1 MAITETIQAKEFTAG
16 APDITLKGDLRPNQ
30 MMASGPDMTDSINE
44 LALQLFGKEL
54 RLLTEEELDILRDEA
69 ERLTQKY
76 MASGGRAQYGLG
88 SLVKSIGKGIT
99 GAVKG
104 VAKGVKKF
112 AKSDLGK
119 AALLAAGGY
128 YLGGGNLFGL
138 QRAGMSGFSLGNLP
152 GASLFSGMSAKGKG
166 TLASFAIGSLGSA
179 VLSAAEAG
187 GLDTSDPNAEVDL
200 ESLTGYLTRGYKN
213 LNPNATDEE
222 VFQFV
227 QENTAEYRAM
237 GGRIGYSNGTPSF
250 EEYMRERK
258 GIEQKMNMEQMYKEY
273 LEDMRRKKIK
283 DQRNIAAEGG
293 RIGYAG
299 GTTIR
304 DYAMSMNSGRGPIT
318 LNDFIDIYKF
328 AGYDDGTAGSLGKKH
343 YKTGMGQDQKTQG
356 FAMGGSTD
364 KKVMMAAGIEGLPV
378 RQNKAGVK
386 ELDLRETGGFIQPVG
401 IKEKAD
407 DIPAMLS
414 NNEFVFTADAVRAA
428 GGGDIDKGA
437 QLMYDTMKKLESK
450 VA

>member
-30 MMASGPDMTDSINE
+30 MMASAPDIMDDLNQLS
-44 LALQLFGKEL
+44 QMLFGKN
-54 RLLTEEELDILRDEA
+54 LDQLNDDEYDALQEAARDNLA
-69 ERLTQKY
+69 V
-76 MASGGRAQYGLG
+76 GGRAEYGLG
-88 SLVKSIGKGIT
+88 SLVKSIGKGIK

-104 VAKGVKKF
+104 VARGVKKF

-119 AALLAAGGY
+119 AAILAGLGAYAGG
-128 YLGGGNLFGL
+128 LGPFANLKGAGFAKGLGGNLFSGL
-138 QRAGMSGFSLGNLP
+138 
-152 GASLFSGMSAKGKG
+152 SAKGKG

-200 ESLTGYLTRGYKN
+200 ESLTGYLTKGYKN

-237 GGRIGYSNGTPSF
+237 GGRIGYSDGSDDEDRFMKLVEELRESGFTQEEAIAEARERLNKAMGGRIGYDNGGYTFDQFMKDKSKVDQF
-250 EEYMRERK
+250 MNEQEMRKLYEKMMREKKVR
-258 GIEQKMNMEQMYKEY
+258 EQKTM
-273 LEDMRRKKIK
+273 
-283 DQRNIAAEGG
+283 AATGG
-293 RIGYAG
+293 RIGYAM
-299 GTTIR
+299 GT
-304 DYAMSMNSGRGPIT
+304 
-318 LNDFIDIYKF
+318 
-328 AGYDDGTAGSLGKKH
+328 DD
-343 YKTGMGQDQKTQG
+343 
-356 FAMGGSTD
+356 
-364 KKVMMAAGIEGLPV
+364 KVMMAAGIEGLPV

-428 GGGDIDKGA
+428 GGGDVDKGA

-450 VA
+450 VV

>member
-16 APDITLKGDLRPNQ
+16 APNITLQGDLRPNQ

-44 LALQLFGKEL
+44 LALELFGKDL

-88 SLVKSIGKGIT
+88 SIVKSVGKAVK

-104 VAKGVKKF
+104 VARGVKKV

-119 AALLAAGGY
+119 TALAAAALY
-128 YLGGGNLFGL
+128 YGGGGNLFGL

-152 GASLFSGMSAKGKG
+152 GASALSNVFSSKGKG
-166 TLASFAIGSLGSA
+166 TLASFAIGTLGSSI
-179 VLSAAEAG
+179 LSAAEAG

-200 ESLTGYLTRGYKN
+200 ESLTGYLTKGYKN
-213 LNPNATDEE
+213 LNPQATDEE

-237 GGRIGYSNGTPSF
+237 GGRIGYSDGTPSF

-258 GIEQKMNMEQMYKEY
+258 GIEQKMNLERLYKEY
-273 LEDMRRKKIK
+273 KEDLRKKK
-283 DQRNIAAEGG
+283 VREEKTMAATGG
-293 RIGYAG
+293 RIGYAM
-299 GTTIR
+299 GT
-304 DYAMSMNSGRGPIT
+304 DE
-318 LNDFIDIYKF
+318 
-328 AGYDDGTAGSLGKKH
+328 
-343 YKTGMGQDQKTQG
+343 
-356 FAMGGSTD
+356 
-364 KKVMMAAGIEGLPV
+364 KVDMAAGIEGLPV

-428 GGGDIDKGA
+428 GGGDVDKGA

-450 VA
+450 VV

>member
-1 MAITETIQAKEFTAG
+1 MAIIDTIQAKEFTAG
-16 APDITLKGDLRPNQ
+16 APNIVLKGDLRPNQ
-30 MMASGPDMTDSINE
+30 MMASAPDPMDSLNDLSQMLFNKNLDQLTDDE
-44 LALQLFGKEL
+44 YDALQEAA
-54 RLLTEEELDILRDEA
+54 RDSLA
-69 ERLTQKY
+69 V
-76 MASGGRAQYGLG
+76 GGRAQYGLG
-88 SLVKSIGKGIT
+88 SIVKSIGKAVK

-104 VAKGVKKF
+104 VSKGVKRF

-119 AALLAAGGY
+119 AALLGAGIYG
-128 YLGGGNLFGL
+128 LGGGFG
-138 QRAGMSGFSLGNLP
+138 GGFKFGNLP

-200 ESLTGYLTRGYKN
+200 ESLTGYLTKGYKN

-227 QENTAEYRAM
+227 QENTAEYRA
-237 GGRIGYSNGTPSF
+237 T
-250 EEYMRERK
+250 
-258 GIEQKMNMEQMYKEY
+258 
-273 LEDMRRKKIK
+273 
-283 DQRNIAAEGG
+283 GG
-293 RIGYAG
+293 RIGYAM
-299 GTTIR
+299 GT
-304 DYAMSMNSGRGPIT
+304 DE
-318 LNDFIDIYKF
+318 
-328 AGYDDGTAGSLGKKH
+328 
-343 YKTGMGQDQKTQG
+343 
-356 FAMGGSTD
+356 
-364 KKVMMAAGIEGLPV
+364 KVTMAAGIEGLPV

-428 GGGDIDKGA
+428 GGGDVDKGA

-450 VA
+450 VV

>member
-44 LALQLFGKEL
+44 LALELFGKEL

-88 SLVKSIGKGIT
+88 SIVKSIGKAVK

-104 VAKGVKKF
+104 VAKGAKKF
-112 AKSDLGK
+112 VKSDLGK
-119 AALLAAGGY
+119 AALLGAGIYG
-128 YLGGGNLFGL
+128 LGGGFGT
-138 QRAGMSGFSLGNLP
+138 GFKLGNLP

-200 ESLTGYLTRGYKN
+200 ESLTGYLTKGYKN

-227 QENTAEYRAM
+227 QENTAEYRAT
-237 GGRIGYSNGTPSF
+237 GGRIGYSDGTPSF

-273 LEDMRRKKIK
+273 LEDMRRKKVREQK
-283 DQRNIAAEGG
+283 TMAATGG

-299 GTTIR
+299 GTSIR
-304 DYAMSMNSGRGPIT
+304 DYAMSMNSGKGPIT
-318 LNDFIDIYKF
+318 LNDFIDVYKF
-328 AGYDDGTAGSLGKKH
+328 AGYNDGTASSLGKKH
-343 YKTGMGQDQKTQG
+343 YKTGMGQDSNTKG

-364 KKVMMAAGIEGLPV
+364 EKVMMAAGIEGLPV

-450 VA
+450 VV

>member
-16 APDITLKGDLRPNQ
+16 APNITLQGDLRPNQ
-30 MMASGPDMTDSINE
+30 MMASMEENE
-44 LALQLFGKEL
+44 IEFM
-54 RLLTEEELDILRDEA
+54 RLVGEFMEAGFSQQEAIEAAREEFDKKA
-69 ERLTQKY
+69 
-76 MASGGRAQYGLG
+76 MAYGGRAEYGLG
-88 SLVKSIGKGIT
+88 SIVKSIGK
-99 GAVKG
+99 AVKG
-104 VAKGVKKF
+104 VAKGVGKAVKGVGKGISSL

-119 AALLAAGGY
+119 TALAAAALY
-128 YLGGGNLFGL
+128 YGGGGFGRL
-138 QRAGMSGFSLGNLP
+138 PGGFSISNIP
-152 GASLFSGMSAKGKG
+152 GASALSNAFSSKGKG
-166 TLASFAIGSLGSA
+166 TLASFAIGTLGSGI
-179 VLSAAEAG
+179 LSAAEAG

-200 ESLTGYLTRGYKN
+200 ESLTGYLTKGYKN
-213 LNPNATDEE
+213 LNPQATDEE

-250 EEYMRERK
+250 EEYMKERK
-258 GIEQKMNMEQMYKEY
+258 GMEQKMNMEQLYKEY
-273 LEDMRRKKIK
+273 KEDLRRKKVAEEK
-283 DQRNIAAEGG
+283 TMAAAGG

-299 GTTIR
+299 GTSIR
-304 DYAMSMNSGRGPIT
+304 DYAMSMNKGRGPIT
-318 LNDFIDIYKF
+318 LNDFIDVYKF
-328 AGYDDGTAGSLGKKH
+328 AGYDGGTAGSLGKKH
-343 YKTGMGQDQKTQG
+343 YKTGMGQDSNTQG

-364 KKVMMAAGIEGLPV
+364 GKVMAAAGIEGLPV

-450 VA
+450 VG

>member
-16 APDITLKGDLRPNQ
+16 APNITLQGDLTPNQ

-44 LALQLFGKEL
+44 LALELFGKDL

-88 SLVKSIGKGIT
+88 SIVKSVGKAVK

-104 VAKGVKKF
+104 VARGVKKV

-119 AALLAAGGY
+119 TALAAAALY
-128 YLGGGNLFGL
+128 YGGGGNLFGL

-152 GASLFSGMSAKGKG
+152 GASALSNVFSSKGKG
-166 TLASFAIGSLGSA
+166 TLASFAIGTLGSSI
-179 VLSAAEAG
+179 LSAAEAG

-200 ESLTGYLTRGYKN
+200 ESLTGYLTKGYKN
-213 LNPNATDEE
+213 LNPQATDEE

-237 GGRIGYSNGTPSF
+237 GGRIGYSDGTPSF

-258 GIEQKMNMEQMYKEY
+258 GIEQKMNLEQLYKEY
-273 LEDMRRKKIK
+273 KEDLRKKK
-283 DQRNIAAEGG
+283 VREQKTMAATGG
-293 RIGYAG
+293 RIGYAM
-299 GTTIR
+299 GT
-304 DYAMSMNSGRGPIT
+304 DE
-318 LNDFIDIYKF
+318 
-328 AGYDDGTAGSLGKKH
+328 
-343 YKTGMGQDQKTQG
+343 
-356 FAMGGSTD
+356 
-364 KKVMMAAGIEGLPV
+364 KVDMAAGIEGLPV

-428 GGGDIDKGA
+428 GGGDVDKGA

-450 VA
+450 VV

>member
-1 MAITETIQAKEFTAG
+1 MAIIDTIQAKEFTAG

-44 LALQLFGKEL
+44 LALELFGKEL

-76 MASGGRAQYGLG
+76 MASGGRAEYGLG
-88 SLVKSIGKGIT
+88 SIVKSVGKAVK

-104 VAKGVKKF
+104 VAKGVKRF

-119 AALLAAGGY
+119 AALLIGGGMYAGG
-128 YLGGGNLFGL
+128 LGPFANMKG
-138 QRAGMSGFSLGNLP
+138 AGFLGNLSMP
-152 GASLFSGMSAKGKG
+152 SFGLSTKGAN
-166 TLASFAIGSLGSA
+166 TLKAFAIGSLGSA

-200 ESLTGYLTRGYKN
+200 ESLTGYLSRGYKN
-213 LNPNATDEE
+213 LNPNATEEE

-237 GGRIGYSNGTPSF
+237 GGRIGYDSGSSNYTFDQFKKDKSKVDKFMG
-250 EEYMRERK
+250 EEQLRK
-258 GIEQKMNMEQMYKEY
+258 MYE
-273 LEDMRRKKIK
+273 EMMRKKRVAEEK
-283 DQRNIAAEGG
+283 TMAATGG
-293 RIGYAG
+293 RIGYAM
-299 GTTIR
+299 GT
-304 DYAMSMNSGRGPIT
+304 DE
-318 LNDFIDIYKF
+318 
-328 AGYDDGTAGSLGKKH
+328 
-343 YKTGMGQDQKTQG
+343 
-356 FAMGGSTD
+356 
-364 KKVMMAAGIEGLPV
+364 KVNMAAGIEGLPV

-428 GGGDIDKGA
+428 GGGDVDKGA

-450 VA
+450 VV

>member
-1 MAITETIQAKEFTAG
+1 MAIIDTIQAKEFTAG

-44 LALQLFGKEL
+44 LALEMFGKDL

-76 MASGGRAQYGLG
+76 MASGGRAEYGLG
-88 SLVKSIGKGIT
+88 SIVKSVGK
-99 GAVKG
+99 AVKG
-104 VAKGVKKF
+104 VAKGVGKAVKGVGKGISSI

-119 AALLAAGGY
+119 AALAAAALY
-128 YLGGGNLFGL
+128 YGGGGFGRL
-138 QRAGMSGFSLGNLP
+138 PGGFSMSNLP
-152 GASLFSGMSAKGKG
+152 GGGFLSGMTNKGKG
-166 TLASFAIGSLGSA
+166 TLASFAIGTLGSA
-179 VLSAAEAG
+179 ALSAAEAG
-187 GLDTSDPNAEVDL
+187 GLDSSDPNAEVDL
-200 ESLTGYLTRGYKN
+200 ESLSGYLSKGYKN

-227 QENTAEYRAM
+227 QENTAEYRAA

-250 EEYMRERK
+250 EEYMKERK
-258 GIEQKMNMEQMYKEY
+258 GMEQKMNMEQLYKEY
-273 LEDMRRKKIK
+273 KEDLRRKKVAEEK
-283 DQRNIAAEGG
+283 TMAATGG
-293 RIGYAG
+293 RIGYAM
-299 GTTIR
+299 GT
-304 DYAMSMNSGRGPIT
+304 DE
-318 LNDFIDIYKF
+318 
-328 AGYDDGTAGSLGKKH
+328 
-343 YKTGMGQDQKTQG
+343 
-356 FAMGGSTD
+356 
-364 KKVMMAAGIEGLPV
+364 KVTMAAGIEGLPV

-437 QLMYDTMKKLESK
+437 QLMCDTMKKLESR
-450 VA
+450 VG

>member
-44 LALQLFGKEL
+44 LALELFGKEL

-88 SLVKSIGKGIT
+88 SIVKSVGKAVT

-104 VAKGVKKF
+104 VAKGVKRV

-119 AALLAAGGY
+119 AALAAAALYYGGPKVSGFFQNMS
-128 YLGGGNLFGL
+128 LPSLPTFGL
-138 QRAGMSGFSLGNLP
+138 SKK
-152 GASLFSGMSAKGKG
+152 GAG

-179 VLSAAEAG
+179 ALSAAEAG
-187 GLDTSDPNAEVDL
+187 GLDSSDPNAEVDL
-200 ESLTGYLTRGYKN
+200 ESLTGYLSRGYKN

-227 QENTAEYRAM
+227 QENTAEYRAT
-237 GGRIGYSNGTPSF
+237 GGRIGYSDGTPSF

-273 LEDMRRKKIK
+273 LEDMRRKKVREQK
-283 DQRNIAAEGG
+283 TMAATGG

-299 GTTIR
+299 GTSIR
-304 DYAMSMNSGRGPIT
+304 DYAMSMNSGKGPIT
-318 LNDFIDIYKF
+318 LNDFIDVYKF
-328 AGYDDGTAGSLGKKH
+328 AGYNDGTASSLGKKH
-343 YKTGMGQDQKTQG
+343 YKTGMGQDSNTKG

-364 KKVMMAAGIEGLPV
+364 EKVMMAAGIEGLPV

-450 VA
+450 VV

>member
-1 MAITETIQAKEFTAG
+1 MAITETIQAKKFTAG

-88 SLVKSIGKGIT
+88 SIVKSIGKAVK

-104 VAKGVKKF
+104 VAKGVKSF
-112 AKSDLGK
+112 ARSDLGK
-119 AALLAAGGY
+119 AALLGAGIYG
-128 YLGGGNLFGL
+128 LGGGFGT
-138 QRAGMSGFSLGNLP
+138 GFKLGNLP

-200 ESLTGYLTRGYKN
+200 ESLTGYLTKGYKN

-237 GGRIGYSNGTPSF
+237 GGRIGYSDGTPSF

-258 GIEQKMNMEQMYKEY
+258 GIEQKMNMERLYKEY
-273 LEDMRRKKIK
+273 LEDLRRKKVAEEK
-283 DQRNIAAEGG
+283 TMAATGG
-293 RIGYAG
+293 RIGYAM
-299 GTTIR
+299 GT
-304 DYAMSMNSGRGPIT
+304 DE
-318 LNDFIDIYKF
+318 
-328 AGYDDGTAGSLGKKH
+328 
-343 YKTGMGQDQKTQG
+343 
-356 FAMGGSTD
+356 
-364 KKVMMAAGIEGLPV
+364 KVTMAAGIEGLPV

-428 GGGDIDKGA
+428 GGGDVDKGA

-450 VA
+450 VV